1 MTIVLFLQMMG
12 AEPFHFKKFSVAQN
26 QCAHKVGT
34 DGVLLGAWV
43 TVKENEGNI
52 LDVGTG
58 SGLIALMLAQ
68 RTNPSSRIDAVEIEA
83 KDAQQAWEN
92 VQQSPWPEKIT
103 IYQEAVQRFNPEKD
117 YDLIVSNP
125 PYFVNSWLPPE
136 EKRSQARHTHQLS
149 YQDLLVTVSRLLKKQ
164 GRLAVILPYAEGLI
178 FLDLALSFHLFPV
191 RKTAFRSRLHKPVER
206 LLLELAYEGK
216 LEAEQ
221 EIILYESGENWSEDY
236 KELTGEFYLRR
247 SF

>member
-1 MTIVLFLQMMG
+1 MMG
-12 AEPFHFKKFSVAQN
+12 SEPFHFKQFRVAQN
-26 QCAHKVGT
+26 QCTHKVGT

-43 TVKENEGNI
+43 TVKENERNI

-83 KDAQQAWEN
+83 EDAQQARDN

-103 IYQEAVQRFNPEKD
+103 IYQEAVQRFNPEKK
-117 YDLIVSNP
+117 YDLMVSNP
-125 PYFVNSWLPPE
+125 PYFVNSRLPPE

-149 YQDLLVTVSRLLKKQ
+149 YQDLLVTVSRLLNKA
-164 GRLAVILPYAEGLI
+164 GRLAVILPYAEGLK
-178 FLDLALSFHLFPV
+178 FLDLSQSFHLIPV
-191 RKTAFRSRLHKPVER
+191 RKTAFRSRAHKPVER
-206 LLLELAYEGK
+206 LLLELAYAGK

-236 KELTGEFYLRR
+236 KKLTREFYLRR

>member
-1 MTIVLFLQMMG
+1 MMG
-12 AEPFHFKKFSVAQN
+12 SEPFHFKQFRIAQN
-26 QCAHKVGT
+26 QCTHKVGT

-43 TVKENEGNI
+43 QVKEEDKNI
-52 LDVGTG
+52 LDIGTG

-68 RTNPSSRIDAVEIEA
+68 RTRPATRIDAVEIETR
-83 KDAQQAWEN
+83 DAQQAMEN

-103 IYQEAVQRFNPEKD
+103 IYKALVQRFNPEKE

-125 PYFVNSWLPPE
+125 PYFENSWLPPE

-149 YQDLLVTVSRLLKKQ
+149 FQDLLITATRLLTKQ
-164 GRLAVILPYAEGLI
+164 GRLAVILPYFEGLK
-178 FLDLALSFHLFPV
+178 FLDLAQSFHLFPI
-191 RKTAFRSRLHKPVER
+191 RKTVFRSRAHKPVER

-221 EIILYESGENWSEDY
+221 EIILYESGENWSEEY
-236 KELTGEFYLRR
+236 KKLTREFYLRR